1 MSKSNFQTNNHI
13 SVRKLTRL
21 ALFTTLALA
30 VYGVESLLPPIVPI
44 PGIKLGLAN
53 IITLVVLK
61 NYSGRDALL
70 VLITRI
76 IISSLLF
83 GQMLSLL
90 YSLAGGILC
99 LFVMLLLNSLF
110 EGQFMFITSA
120 AGAVFHNIG
129 QLAVAVLITQ
139 TAGVWSYLPF
149 LILSG
154 IVTGI
159 FTGLC
164 ASASQRLLAKTFK

>member
-1 MSKSNFQTNNHI
+1 MSKSTLQKEKKV
-13 SVRKLTRL
+13 SVTKLTRL
-21 ALFTTLALA
+21 ALFAALALA
-30 VYGVESLLPPIVPI
+30 IYGIESLIPPIVPI
-44 PGIKLGLAN
+44 PGIKPGLAN
-53 IITLVVLK
+53 IITLIVLK

-83 GQMLSLL
+83 GQMMSLL

-99 LFVMLLLNSLF
+99 LFIMLLLNCLF
-110 EGQFMFITSA
+110 DGHFIFITSA
-120 AGAVFHNIG
+120 AGAVSHNIG
-129 QLAVAVLITQ
+129 QLAVAVFITR
-139 TAGVWSYLPF
+139 TIGVWSYLPF

-154 IVTGI
+154 MITGF

-164 ASASQRLLAKTFK
+164 ASAAQRLLIKTLK

>member
-1 MSKSNFQTNNHI
+1 MSKSNFHTNNNMPI
-13 SVRKLTRL
+13 GKLTLL

-30 VYGVESLLPPIVPI
+30 VYGIESLLPPIVPI

-53 IITLVVLK
+53 IITLIVLK

-99 LFVMLLLNSLF
+99 LLAMLLLNSLF
-110 EGQFMFITSA
+110 DGHFIFITSA

-139 TAGVWSYLPF
+139 TIGVWSYLPF

-154 IVTGI
+154 IITGL

-164 ASASQRLLAKTFK
+164 AFASQRLLSKALK

>member
-1 MSKSNFQTNNHI
+1 MSKSNFQTNNSI

-30 VYGVESLLPPIVPI
+30 VYGVESMLPPVVPI

-53 IITLVVLK
+53 IITLIILK

-70 VLITRI
+70 VLITRV

-110 EGQFMFITSA
+110 NGHFIFITSA

-129 QLAVAVLITQ
+129 QLAVAVLITR
-139 TAGVWSYLPF
+139 TVGVWSYLPF

-154 IVTGI
+154 IFTGL

-164 ASASQRLLAKTFK
+164 ACASQKFLAKALK

>member
-1 MSKSNFQTNNHI
+1 MSVK
-13 SVRKLTRL
+13 KLTRL
-21 ALFTTLALA
+21 ALFATLALA
-30 VYGVESLLPPIVPI
+30 VYGLESMLPPIVPI
-44 PGIKLGLAN
+44 PGIKPGLAN
-53 IITLVVLK
+53 IITLIVLK

-83 GQMLSLL
+83 GQMMSLL

-110 EGQFMFITSA
+110 KGHFMFMTSA
-120 AGAVFHNIG
+120 AGAIFHNIG
-129 QLAVAVLITQ
+129 QLTVAVFITR
-139 TAGVWSYLPF
+139 TIGVWSYLPF

-154 IVTGI
+154 IITGI
-159 FTGLC
+159 FTGMC
-164 ASASQRLLAKTFK
+164 ASAAQKFLVKALK